1 MTKTLQP
8 IGNSLG
14 LIIDKPILSLLGITV
29 ETPLEIAVTSDGK
42 GLVIRP
48 VEQAQATDHK
58 ARVQAAAAR
67 VTRTHG
73 DTLKKLAES

>member
-14 LIIDKPILSLLGITV
+14 LIIDKPILSLLGITA
-29 ETPLEIAVTSDGK
+29 ETPLELSVTSDGK
-42 GLVIRP
+42 GLLIRP
-48 VEQAQATDHK
+48 VEQERASDHK
-58 ARVQAAAAR
+58 VRVQATAAR
-67 VTRTHG
+67 VTRTHR